1 MAKNSNPVNM
11 SAKKDLSPMEKVGAQ
26 MLSSG
31 QVTPEEVQAAQIGA
45 SDPKGTSDWLTG
57 FLGKQGGTNPYTLNP
72 LSQDQLPSTKGLPSG
87 KNKQSKSSVNQK
99 QDTKTS
105 QTKNLYATPEDF
117 ASRLTSLEE
126 LPFFQDQK
134 RGIDEMEN
142 ALSMQMNRP
151 QPQDSDYWVR
161 PLIALTDSMTGSK
174 LMAGFKPQET
184 MADRNKKF
192 IDMKDDIQK
201 RRSDYNKQLLEGL
214 TKMKEGTESNS
225 IANQLAQSLGMTQ
238 GMLAAGG
245 GRYGDPDD
253 QRAFRAHQANI
264 QALKKD
270 TNLRQNLSN
279 MQRIEN
285 GLNNAVAV
293 EKLTPQSFHELQQA
307 IRSSI
312 TKGTGGVDER
322 AETYYKSMGLSG
334 KQLMQFISDAP
345 QNLSKN
351 DPFVKHVLEIGK
363 LELENLKRQNM
374 NQAKMLTS
382 GNRSIYEDPRY
393 KHYQAD
399 LDDLLGTADT
409 LYTPALDKKVDE
421 RLKPKGKKTAQAP
434 AGEKPL
440 EQMSNDELKAFIK
453 ANGG

>member
-1 MAKNSNPVNM
+1 
-11 SAKKDLSPMEKVGAQ
+11 
-26 MLSSG
+26 ML
-31 QVTPEEVQAAQIGA
+31 
-45 SDPKGTSDWLTG
+45 
-57 FLGKQGGTNPYTLNP
+57 F
-72 LSQDQLPSTKGLPSG
+72 
-87 KNKQSKSSVNQK
+87 
-99 QDTKTS
+99 
-105 QTKNLYATPEDF
+105 
-117 ASRLTSLEE
+117 R
-126 LPFFQDQK
+126 
-134 RGIDEMEN
+134 
-142 ALSMQMNRP
+142 SMQMNRP

-279 MQRIEN
+279 MQRIDN

-293 EKLTPQSFHELQQA
+293 EQLTPQSVHELQQA